1 MVTSL
6 VHLFMSRDPKTE
18 MQSRPDRALIIYL
31 SLIGFFAG
39 FLLAL
44 AVTGVFILSVR
55 DPEGRNTG

>member
-1 MVTSL
+1 MIG
-6 VHLFMSRDPKTE
+6 DPTIE
-18 MQSRPDRALIIYL
+18 TQSRSDSTLIFYL

-55 DPEGRNTG
+55 DTAAGAPG